1 MSNDDAG
8 SREDQGPVNDSLQEN
23 KPNTVGIETTETKDQ
38 SADMDETSRL
48 RELHTDVRNQ
58 DDLERDITRQVGCI
72 KFGRKPKTVSNPFY
86 RLTGC
91 STSKRTSEILRE

>member
-1 MSNDDAG
+1 MSKVPG
-8 SREDQGPVNDSLQEN
+8 SQDEQGPANDPSQEN
-23 KPNTVGIETTETKDQ
+23 EPAGIETPAIKDE

-58 DDLERDITRQVGCI
+58 DDLERDITRQVGCTQCCG
-72 KFGRKPKTVSNPFY
+72 KVRTLSNLFY